1 MVDLKTKYLGIELK
15 NPVIIGANNM
25 VKNLSSIKKWELEGA
40 AAIVY
45 KSLFEEQ
52 IQLERL
58 ELQEA
63 LAENDER
70 YAEMTRIFPDIE
82 HAGPK
87 EHLLTLKTVKQNTK
101 IPVIASL
108 NCILKETWVEYA
120 KMIQDTGIDAIE
132 LNFYAVP
139 VDFDKTSAQIE
150 EVQIEILKA
159 MKATLSI
166 PVSVKLSPFYS
177 SPLEFISRLDKAG
190 VDGLVLFNR
199 LFQPDIDIYNES
211 HFFPYDLSSQTD
223 NKLALRFAGL
233 LHNNVHADICAS
245 GGIYTA
251 EDVIRM
257 LLAGAD
263 VVQIV
268 STLYKN
274 RTGIITKI
282 LEDIETW
289 MEKKKYNTI
298 DEFRGKLSKNKMK
311 DPYAYRRAQYVDIL
325 MNSDNIFKKYPMI

>member
-132 LNFYAVP
+132 LNFYAIP

-159 MKATLSI
+159 LKASLNI
-166 PVSVKLSPFYS
+166 PVSVKLSPYYS

-233 LHNNVHADICAS
+233 LYNNVHADICAS